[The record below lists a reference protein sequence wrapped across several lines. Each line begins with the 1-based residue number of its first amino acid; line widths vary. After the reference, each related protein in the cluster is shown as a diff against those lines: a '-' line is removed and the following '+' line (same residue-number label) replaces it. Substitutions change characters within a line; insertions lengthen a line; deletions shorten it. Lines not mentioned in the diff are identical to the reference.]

1 MSIISHE
8 YDSIMKGIWSYTY
21 RYAMMQVRTVDHGLQ
36 CRVADTQF
44 TRNAEVPVTVQSL
57 FYHGLIQFHR
67 SSITVVCIKHI
78 FQHLFV
84 LLDKTATAVIAQNAK
99 KNFLIIGQVSHTLY
113 QVDVGMLRSLT

>member
-1 MSIISHE
+1 
-8 YDSIMKGIWSYTY
+8 
-21 RYAMMQVRTVDHGLQ
+21 MMQVRTVDHGLQ

-44 TRNAEVPVTVQSL
+44 TRNADSEVPITVQSL
-57 FYHGLIQFHR
+57 FYLGLIQFHR
-67 SSITVVCIKHI
+67 SRITVVCIKHI